1 MQANLERNMYFRDN
15 SSYSRINM
23 EYTLYL
29 NIICENLK
37 ERVKSYMDIISLLRM
52 VFGSIFVLFIPG
64 FAWSF
69 AFFKKEEID
78 VIERI
83 ALSFGLSIALVPLSV
98 FYLNYLFHIK
108 ITAVN
113 SFLVIIVLTVIP
125 LVYIHLQST
134 GKIRAVRGRLGF

>member
-1 MQANLERNMYFRDN
+1 
-15 SSYSRINM
+15 
-23 EYTLYL
+23 
-29 NIICENLK
+29 
-37 ERVKSYMDIISLLRM
+37 MDIISLLRM
-52 VFGSIFVLFIPG
+52 VLGSIFVLFIPG

-83 ALSFGLSIALVPLSV
+83 TLSFGLSIALVPLSV

-108 ITAVN
+108 INAVN

-134 GKIRAVRGRLGF
+134 GKIGAVRGRLGF

>member
-1 MQANLERNMYFRDN
+1 
-15 SSYSRINM
+15 
-23 EYTLYL
+23 
-29 NIICENLK
+29 
-37 ERVKSYMDIISLLRM
+37 MDILSLLRM

-113 SFLVIIVLTVIP
+113 SFLVIIILTVIP

-134 GKIRAVRGRLGF
+134 GKIEAVRGRLGF

>member
-1 MQANLERNMYFRDN
+1 
-15 SSYSRINM
+15 
-23 EYTLYL
+23 
-29 NIICENLK
+29 
-37 ERVKSYMDIISLLRM
+37 MDILSLLRM
-52 VFGSIFVLFIPG
+52 VLGSIFVLFIPG

-83 ALSFGLSIALVPLSV
+83 TLSFGLSIALVPLSV

-108 ITAVN
+108 INAVN

-134 GKIRAVRGRLGF
+134 GKIRAVRGRLGL

>member
-1 MQANLERNMYFRDN
+1 
-15 SSYSRINM
+15 
-23 EYTLYL
+23 
-29 NIICENLK
+29 
-37 ERVKSYMDIISLLRM
+37 MDIISLLRM
-52 VFGSIFVLFIPG
+52 VLGSIFVLFIPG

-108 ITAVN
+108 ITALN

-134 GKIRAVRGRLGF
+134 GKIVAIRGRMGL

>member
-1 MQANLERNMYFRDN
+1 M
-15 SSYSRINM
+15 
-23 EYTLYL
+23 
-29 NIICENLK
+29 
-37 ERVKSYMDIISLLRM
+37 KSYMDIISLLRM